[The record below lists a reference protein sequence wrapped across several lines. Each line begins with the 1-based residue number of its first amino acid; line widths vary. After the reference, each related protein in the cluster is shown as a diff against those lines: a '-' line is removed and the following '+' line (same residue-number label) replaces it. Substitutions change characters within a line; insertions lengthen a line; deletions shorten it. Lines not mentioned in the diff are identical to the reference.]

1 MSPLPSPDHNAIMSQ
16 FAALVDDGFLLL
28 DRQFNIVMANTMA
41 TRYLGENLIGM
52 AIADV
57 LVSPQLDHDLNVI
70 TEHRQ
75 STEMVASSAK
85 DDRRRFR
92 VRLRAIDEHLI
103 GVLVMDMTLQHN
115 LEKVRRDFVANVSH
129 ELRSPLTSLIGFI
142 ETMQSPMPI
151 DDATRARFL
160 SIMDE
165 EARRMSRLINDL
177 LSLSRVETK
186 EHISPTQTIA
196 VDKLVRSAMMAL
208 SNRAQ
213 KVNRTIFFRDKTGR
227 GKNND
232 DDIMILGVHDEMMEV
247 FHNLLDNAIKY
258 GFNNTDITVEM
269 TAPDPHHIAF
279 TVINQG
285 EGIEEKHLPRLTER
299 FYRADKSRSRQ
310 MGGTGLGLAIVK
322 HIVNR
327 HRGTIEITSEM
338 GGQTRFTIT
347 LPLAL

>member
-1 MSPLPSPDHNAIMSQ
+1 MTSRPSPDHNAIMSQ
-16 FAALVDDGFLLL
+16 FAALVDDGFVLL
-28 DRQFNIVMANTMA
+28 DRHFNIVMANAMA

-57 LVSPQLDHDLNVI
+57 LVSPQLDHELKHNADN
-70 TEHRQ
+70 RQ
-75 STEMVASSAK
+75 SAEMVASSVQ

-92 VRLRAIDEHLI
+92 VRLRAIDDHLI
-103 GVLVMDMTLQHN
+103 GVLIMDMTLQHN

-160 SIMDE
+160 AIMDE
-165 EARRMSRLINDL
+165 EARCMSRLINDL
-177 LSLSRVETK
+177 LSLSRVETE
-186 EHISPTQTIA
+186 EHISPTLTMAI
-196 VDKLVRSAMMAL
+196 DKVVRSAIMAL

-213 KVNRTIFFRDKTGR
+213 KLNRTIFFRDKTGR

-232 DDIMILGVHDEMMEV
+232 DDIIILGVHDEMMEV

-258 GFNNTDITVEM
+258 GFDNTDITVEM
-269 TAPDPHHIAF
+269 TAPDQRHIAF

-285 EGIEEKHLPRLTER
+285 EGIEEQHLSRLTER
-299 FYRADKSRSRQ
+299 FYRADKSRSRK
-310 MGGTGLGLAIVK
+310 MGGTGLG
-322 HIVNR
+322 
-327 HRGTIEITSEM
+327 
-338 GGQTRFTIT
+338 
-347 LPLAL
+347 

>member
-28 DRQFNIVMANTMA
+28 DRQFNIVMANIMA

-52 AIADV
+52 AMDDV
-57 LVSPQLDHDLNVI
+57 LVSPQLDHDLDVI

-92 VRLRAIDEHLI
+92 VRLRAIDEQLI

-151 DDATRARFL
+151 DEVTRARFL

-165 EARRMSRLINDL
+165 EARRMSRLIDDL
-177 LSLSRVETK
+177 LSLSRVETE

-196 VDKLVRSAMMAL
+196 VDKLVRSAIMAL

-269 TAPDPHHIAF
+269 TAPDAHHIAF

-310 MGGTGLGLAIVK
+310 IGGTGLGLAIVK

-327 HRGTIEITSEM
+327 HRGTIEITSEI

-347 LPLAL
+347 LPLA

>member
-1 MSPLPSPDHNAIMSQ
+1 
-16 FAALVDDGFLLL
+16 VDDGFLLL
-28 DRQFNIVMANTMA
+28 DRHFQIVMANAMA

-57 LVSPQLDHDLNVI
+57 LVSPQLDHELKHNADN
-70 TEHRQ
+70 RQ
-75 STEMVASSAK
+75 SAEMVASSAQ

-92 VRLRAIDEHLI
+92 VRLRAIDDHLI
-103 GVLVMDMTLQHN
+103 GVLIMDMTLQHN

-160 SIMDE
+160 AIMDE

-177 LSLSRVETK
+177 LSLSRVETE
-186 EHISPTQTIA
+186 EHISPTLTMAI
-196 VDKLVRSAMMAL
+196 DKVVQSAIMAL

-213 KVNRTIFFRDKTGR
+213 KLNRTIFFRDKTGR

-232 DDIMILGVHDEMMEV
+232 DDIIILGVHDEMMEV

-258 GFNNTDITVEM
+258 GFDNTDITVEM
-269 TAPDPHHIAF
+269 TAPDQRHIAF

-285 EGIEEKHLPRLTER
+285 EGIEEQHLSRLTER
-299 FYRADKSRSRQ
+299 FYRADKSRSRK

-327 HRGTIEITSEM
+327 HRGKIDITSEI

-347 LPLAL
+347 LPLA

>member
-52 AIADV
+52 AMDDV
-57 LVSPQLDHDLNVI
+57 LVSPQLDHDLDVI
-70 TEHRQ
+70 TENRQ

-92 VRLRAIDEHLI
+92 VRLRAIDEQLI

-151 DDATRARFL
+151 DEATRARFL

-177 LSLSRVETK
+177 LSLSRVETE

-196 VDKLVRSAMMAL
+196 VDKLVRSAIMAL

-258 GFNNTDITVEM
+258 GFAKTDITVEM
-269 TAPDPHHIAF
+269 TAPDAHHIAF

-327 HRGTIEITSEM
+327 HRGTIEITSEI

-347 LPLAL
+347 LPLA

>member
-52 AIADV
+52 AMDDV
-57 LVSPQLDHDLNVI
+57 LVSPQLDHDLDVI
-70 TEHRQ
+70 TENRQ
-75 STEMVASSAK
+75 SAEMVASSAK

-92 VRLRAIDEHLI
+92 VRLRAIDEQLI

-151 DDATRARFL
+151 DEATRARFL

-165 EARRMSRLINDL
+165 EARRMSRLIDDL
-177 LSLSRVETK
+177 LSLSRVETE

-196 VDKLVRSAMMAL
+196 VDKLVRSAIMAL

-269 TAPDPHHIAF
+269 TAPDAHHIAF

-322 HIVNR
+322 HILNR
-327 HRGTIEITSEM
+327 HRGTIEITSEI

-347 LPLAL
+347 LPLA

>member
-1 MSPLPSPDHNAIMSQ
+1 MTSRPSPDHKAMISQ
-16 FAALVDDGFLLL
+16 FAALVDDGFVLL
-28 DRQFNIVMANTMA
+28 DRHFNIVMANAMA

-57 LVSPQLDHDLNVI
+57 LVSPQLDHELKHNADN
-70 TEHRQ
+70 RQ
-75 STEMVASSAK
+75 SAEMVASSAQ

-92 VRLRAIDEHLI
+92 VRLRAIDDHLI
-103 GVLVMDMTLQHN
+103 GVLIMDMTLQHN

-160 SIMDE
+160 AIMDE

-177 LSLSRVETK
+177 LSLSRVETE
-186 EHISPTQTIA
+186 EHISPTLTMAI
-196 VDKLVRSAMMAL
+196 DKVVRSAIMAL

-213 KVNRTIFFRDKTGR
+213 KLNRTIFFRDKTGR

-232 DDIMILGVHDEMMEV
+232 DDIIILGVHDEMMEV

-258 GFNNTDITVEM
+258 GFDNTDITVEM
-269 TAPDPHHIAF
+269 TAPDQRHIAF

-285 EGIEEKHLPRLTER
+285 EGIEEQHLSRLTER
-299 FYRADKSRSRQ
+299 FYRADKSRSRK

-327 HRGTIEITSEM
+327 HRGKIDITSEI

-347 LPLAL
+347 LPLA

>member
-52 AIADV
+52 AISDV
-57 LVSPQLDHDLNVI
+57 LVSPQLDHDLDVI
-70 TEHRQ
+70 TENRQ

-151 DDATRARFL
+151 DEATRARFL

-177 LSLSRVETK
+177 LSLSRVETE

-196 VDKLVRSAMMAL
+196 VDKLVRSAIMAL

-269 TAPDPHHIAF
+269 TAPDAHHIAF

-299 FYRADKSRSRQ
+299 FYRADKSRSRH

-327 HRGTIEITSEM
+327 HRGTIEITSEI

-347 LPLAL
+347 LPLA

>member
-52 AIADV
+52 AMDDV
-57 LVSPQLDHDLNVI
+57 LESPQLDHDLDVI
-70 TEHRQ
+70 TENRQ

-92 VRLRAIDEHLI
+92 VRLRAIDEQLI

-151 DDATRARFL
+151 DEVTRARFL

-165 EARRMSRLINDL
+165 EARRMSRLIDDL
-177 LSLSRVETK
+177 LSLSRVETE

-196 VDKLVRSAMMAL
+196 VDKLVRSAIMAL

-213 KVNRTIFFRDKTGR
+213 KVNRTIFFRDKIGR

-327 HRGTIEITSEM
+327 HRGTIEITSEI

-347 LPLAL
+347 LPLA

>member
-1 MSPLPSPDHNAIMSQ
+1 
-16 FAALVDDGFLLL
+16 
-28 DRQFNIVMANTMA
+28 
-41 TRYLGENLIGM
+41 
-52 AIADV
+52 
-57 LVSPQLDHDLNVI
+57 
-70 TEHRQ
+70 
-75 STEMVASSAK
+75 
-85 DDRRRFR
+85 
-92 VRLRAIDEHLI
+92 
-103 GVLVMDMTLQHN
+103 
-115 LEKVRRDFVANVSH
+115 
-129 ELRSPLTSLIGFI
+129 
-142 ETMQSPMPI
+142 MQSPMPI

-177 LSLSRVETK
+177 LSLSRVETE
-186 EHISPTQTIA
+186 EHITPTQTIA

-269 TAPDPHHIAF
+269 TAPDAHHIAF

>member
-52 AIADV
+52 AMDDV
-57 LVSPQLDHDLNVI
+57 LVSPQLDHDLDVI
-70 TEHRQ
+70 TENRQ

-92 VRLRAIDEHLI
+92 VRLRAIDEQLI

-177 LSLSRVETK
+177 LSLSRVETE

-310 MGGTGLGLAIVK
+310 IGGTGLGLAIVK

-327 HRGTIEITSEM
+327 HRGTIEITSEI

-347 LPLAL
+347 LPLA

>member
-52 AIADV
+52 AMDDV
-57 LVSPQLDHDLNVI
+57 LVSPQLDHDLDVI
-70 TEHRQ
+70 TENRQ

-92 VRLRAIDEHLI
+92 VRLRAIDEQLI

-151 DDATRARFL
+151 DEATRARFL

-165 EARRMSRLINDL
+165 EARRMSRLIDDL
-177 LSLSRVETK
+177 LSLSRVETE

-269 TAPDPHHIAF
+269 TAPDAHHIAF

-327 HRGTIEITSEM
+327 HRGTIEITSEI

-347 LPLAL
+347 LPLA